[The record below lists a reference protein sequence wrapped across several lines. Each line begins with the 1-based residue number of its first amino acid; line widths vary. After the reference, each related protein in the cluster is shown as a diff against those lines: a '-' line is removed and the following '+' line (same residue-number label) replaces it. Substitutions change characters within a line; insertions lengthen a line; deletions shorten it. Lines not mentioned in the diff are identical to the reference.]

1 MENKLKKE
9 LYELIRND
17 DSIFDFIQLS
27 SLDGLWYWDMDKP
40 ENEWMNARFW
50 PALGYYPDEM
60 PDVSGAWKSIINQDD
75 VSVALDNFTKHLED
89 PTHPYDQVVRYRHKN
104 GSTVWIRCRGLAI
117 RDKNGKLIRM
127 LGSHQDITEN
137 KKAEME
143 LLTVKDAADAYSA
156 NITAILE
163 GTTNSIW
170 AFDRNFNIL
179 YVNPV
184 FQQEFYHTFGVK
196 LEPGGNL
203 VESLPEAIRPAW
215 KSRYDRVLNHE
226 QFTVEDVVETENG
239 TIYIHVSFN
248 PIVKDGKVIGG
259 SCFGSNITPR
269 KVSELELIKA
279 KEQAEESDRLKSA
292 FLANMSHEIRTPMNG
307 ILGFADLLKEPD
319 LTGDEQKKYIGII
332 EKSGARMLNIINDI
346 VDISK
351 IESGVM
357 EVDMNESDM
366 NEQIDYIYTFFKAEV
381 EEKGLHLISKKSLPS
396 KEAIIETDREKVYA
410 ILINLVKNAIK
421 YTNKGSIEFGYE
433 KKGNCLEFFVKDT
446 GIGIAKNRH
455 EAIFERF
462 IQADI
467 SNKNANQGAGLGLSI
482 TKAYVEMLGGKI
494 WLDSEQEKGSIFYF
508 TIPYNSEKQAGSP
521 ATHSDL
527 EPGEDIQMKNLK
539 ILIAEDDETSEFLIT
554 AMLSKNNHEIIRT
567 RAGNDTVDTCRHN
580 PDLDLVLMD
589 IRMPGMSGYDAT
601 RQIRTFNPDVIIIA
615 QTAYGLSGDREKAIE
630 AGCNDYIT
638 KPIIKNELLDLMHR
652 YFKN

>member
-196 LEPGGNL
+196 LEPGVNL

-319 LTGDEQKKYIGII
+319 LTGDE
-332 EKSGARMLNIINDI
+332 
-346 VDISK
+346 
-351 IESGVM
+351 
-357 EVDMNESDM
+357 
-366 NEQIDYIYTFFKAEV
+366 
-381 EEKGLHLISKKSLPS
+381 
-396 KEAIIETDREKVYA
+396 
-410 ILINLVKNAIK
+410 
-421 YTNKGSIEFGYE
+421 
-433 KKGNCLEFFVKDT
+433 
-446 GIGIAKNRH
+446 
-455 EAIFERF
+455 
-462 IQADI
+462 
-467 SNKNANQGAGLGLSI
+467 
-482 TKAYVEMLGGKI
+482 
-494 WLDSEQEKGSIFYF
+494 
-508 TIPYNSEKQAGSP
+508 
-521 ATHSDL
+521 
-527 EPGEDIQMKNLK
+527 
-539 ILIAEDDETSEFLIT
+539 
-554 AMLSKNNHEIIRT
+554 
-567 RAGNDTVDTCRHN
+567 
-580 PDLDLVLMD
+580 
-589 IRMPGMSGYDAT
+589 
-601 RQIRTFNPDVIIIA
+601 
-615 QTAYGLSGDREKAIE
+615 
-630 AGCNDYIT
+630 
-638 KPIIKNELLDLMHR
+638 
-652 YFKN
+652 